1 MPMSAPGQFPYTSKL
16 LDKMDLYFIIFK
28 NKANKILIIQ
38 KVIASIERVV
48 KEKNKIKGEIITRLY
63 KCCIRNQL

>member
-16 LDKMDLYFIIFK
+16 LDKMDLYFIILK

-38 KVIASIERVV
+38 KVIVSIELVV
-48 KEKNKIKGEIITRLY
+48 KKIK
-63 KCCIRNQL
+63 K